1 MSRGLLIFSILF
13 LVLFTFAGTGLA
25 QGPKPGSVPKPAP
38 PIGAQ
43 SLADT
48 PEWDNLAAALAK
60 EIGFANYIY
69 DAWQLPPTTTWDD
82 TFKYYS
88 DQLVQAGWAGQ
99 GVTKDISGGKVGA
112 WLNPDGKTGL
122 VIVYIASPDGVK
134 PVYDFAIFGL
144 TTPVPAAKSEW
155 KSIPKKPEDDK
166 AAAQL
171 AQAAGFGD
179 FVYEQWEVPATVT
192 WDDLVTYFA
201 DQMTKAGWS
210 GATATKEIS
219 GLKVG
224 VWLDA
229 NTNTGLVLMLVASPD
244 GTKPALVVAIFGL
257 PAASTT
263 PTPAATTAP
272 TPVAA
277 ATPQAPALKAAA
289 PPGAKPAEKIVDWD
303 KIAADAAKSF
313 GFSDYAYEAWE
324 VPATTTWDEIVK
336 SYDDQMKQSGWSGQ
350 GVTKDISG
358 GKVGVWMSAETKS
371 GLVIIHVIS
380 TDGAKPA
387 HVFAIIGK
395 Q

>member
-1 MSRGLLIFSILF
+1 
-13 LVLFTFAGTGLA
+13 
-25 QGPKPGSVPKPAP
+25 
-38 PIGAQ
+38 
-43 SLADT
+43 
-48 PEWDNLAAALAK
+48 
-60 EIGFANYIY
+60 
-69 DAWQLPPTTTWDD
+69 
-82 TFKYYS
+82 
-88 DQLVQAGWAGQ
+88 
-99 GVTKDISGGKVGA
+99 
-112 WLNPDGKTGL
+112 
-122 VIVYIASPDGVK
+122 
-134 PVYDFAIFGL
+134 
-144 TTPVPAAKSEW
+144 
-155 KSIPKKPEDDK
+155 
-166 AAAQL
+166 
-171 AQAAGFGD
+171 
-179 FVYEQWEVPATVT
+179 
-192 WDDLVTYFA
+192 VTYFA